1 MLIKPYKLQVPVIGR
16 GGGMLGA
23 EEWRGEGAPSRGRAK
38 GQCGGG
44 GGAAGAWWG
53 GGWTICPNIFFLKNH
68 KLNDLTFR
76 GPIWANCPVT
86 GEKCGTRL
94 EKLILA
100 VRQTGVSPHNGV
112 QIKGPP

>member
-1 MLIKPYKLQVPVIGR
+1 MKLLTFGFGVRYLLLIKYSLFLLKNIHNSVNIQMLIKPYKLQVPVIGR

-53 GGWTICPNIFFLKNH
+53 GGWTICPKIFF
-68 KLNDLTFR
+68 
-76 GPIWANCPVT
+76 
-86 GEKCGTRL
+86 
-94 EKLILA
+94 
-100 VRQTGVSPHNGV
+100 
-112 QIKGPP
+112 